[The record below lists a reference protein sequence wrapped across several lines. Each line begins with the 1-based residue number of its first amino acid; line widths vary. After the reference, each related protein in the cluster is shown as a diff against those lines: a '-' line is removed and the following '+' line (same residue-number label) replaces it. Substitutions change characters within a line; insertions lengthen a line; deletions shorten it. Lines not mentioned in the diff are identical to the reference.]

1 VRALRHDISPAY
13 GGREDARVRL
23 SRCTALAAVVLAL
36 AATGG
41 CGGSKASPRAESKV
55 GVFGTGADRFWL
67 YARSDDEPRALVVF
81 LHGHGSPIEMTPTN
95 HRPWLRHLNS
105 RGDVVVYPQYES
117 TPGQKGAT
125 AHIARA
131 VVRAWRLRGPSKC
144 VPLVVIG
151 YSRGGGLA
159 VKYAASVPAGDPVP
173 DAVVSVFPGS
183 SEEAP
188 VDLRRLPRGIRIRVM
203 VGDADEVVGSV
214 GALAILTGL
223 RQSGFNP
230 AHVEVVPVRSRG
242 GFAATHSA
250 PFDTSP
256 RAKREFWARTD
267 RFIDSLRAKKSS
279 RRADC

>member
-1 VRALRHDISPAY
+1 M
-13 GGREDARVRL
+13 RL

-36 AATGG
+36 AGATG

-131 VVRAWRLRGPSKC
+131 VARAWRLRGPSKC

-188 VDLRRLPRGIRIRVM
+188 VDLRRLPPRIRIRVM
-203 VGDADEVVGSV
+203 IGDADEVVGSV
-214 GALAILTGL
+214 GAVAILNGL

-230 AHVEVVPVRSRG
+230 DQVEVIAVRSRA
-242 GFAATHSA
+242 GFSATHA
-250 PFDTSP
+250 AVFDTSP
-256 RAKREFWARTD
+256 QAKRELWERTD
-267 RFIDSLRAKKSS
+267 RFIDRLRAEK
-279 RRADC
+279 RRANGGC

>member
-1 VRALRHDISPAY
+1 MYTARQAHKR
-13 GGREDARVRL
+13 RARV
-23 SRCTALAAVVLAL
+23 LAACVLAVACAL
-36 AATGG
+36 PAG
-41 CGGSKASPRAESKV
+41 CGSSKKPAEARRT
-55 GVFGTGADRFWL
+55 GVFGTGAERFWIF
-67 YARSDDEPRALVVF
+67 ARGRADIRAVVVF
-81 LHGHGSPIEMTPTN
+81 LHGHGGPIEMTPTN
-95 HRPWLRHLNS
+95 HEPWLQHLAS
-105 RGDVVVYPQYES
+105 RDDVVVYPQYEAF
-117 TPGQKGAT
+117 PGAT
-125 AHIARA
+125 GTVPHIVHAVARA
-131 VVRAWRLRGPSKC
+131 SRLWRPRAC

-159 VKYAASVPAGDPVP
+159 VKYAASVPAGGPVP

-203 VGDADEVVGSV
+203 VGDADKVVGSV

-267 RFIDSLRAKKSS
+267 RFIDSLRAEKSS
-279 RRADC
+279 RRANC